1 MKNLNKTD
9 KIKLMLAGAFVLSV
23 LSAVVILVD
32 LKTLLG

>member
-9 KIKLMLAGAFVLSV
+9 KIKLFLAGAFALSV

>member
-9 KIKLMLAGAFVLSV
+9 KIKLFLAGAFTLTV
-23 LSAVVILVD
+23 LSAIIVLVD